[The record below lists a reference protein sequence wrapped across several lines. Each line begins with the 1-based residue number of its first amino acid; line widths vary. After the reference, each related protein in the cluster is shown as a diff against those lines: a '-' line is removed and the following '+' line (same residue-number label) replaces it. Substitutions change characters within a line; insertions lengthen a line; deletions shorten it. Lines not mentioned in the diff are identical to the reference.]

1 MLVAIEPQGFNMNK
15 FLIGFTYHEPESW
28 ELFQKGIIE
37 DCESSTG
44 VYITAPTLGEAIAW
58 TERIAEELLR
68 ASNSDHSLNWKSLG
82 YDCWEVEEPS
92 NSDWSHCLAFFQSV
106 ETGVFPD
113 LEKMGASAYGEWVEG
128 R

>member
-44 VYITAPTLGEAIAW
+44 VYITAPRW
-58 TERIAEELLR
+58 
-68 ASNSDHSLNWKSLG
+68 
-82 YDCWEVEEPS
+82 
-92 NSDWSHCLAFFQSV
+92 
-106 ETGVFPD
+106 
-113 LEKMGASAYGEWVEG
+113 G
-128 R
+128 RQ